1 MIMETNHITLSE
13 DEKASLYLLDQA
25 MGFTVQAA
33 LRVATELNVAD
44 ALIDTPKTS
53 RELASQLAVDQDLLH
68 RVMRT
73 LVSRNIFTVSNDGH
87 FALNSVAQCL
97 RSDARDSL
105 RAAVIMLT
113 DDTFWLPLGKL
124 TGTVRGDP
132 VFKQLFGMSF
142 YEYWSRE
149 NIPASENDFHAGMS
163 SMSSVENKFLVRNY
177 HFPENATV
185 VDIAGGLGG
194 LLLSVLRANPTL
206 KGILFDQ
213 PQILPRNRLGE
224 LGDDSRWETCAGS
237 FFESCPT
244 ADFYLLKYIT
254 MDWPDEPASRILRSC
269 RNAMHPDST
278 LLIMEP
284 VIPEGHDWDSAREID
299 LLLMGSFDGGKA
311 RTEEELRALLATADL
326 KLNRIINTG
335 CYVSIV
341 EAVPS

>member
-1 MIMETNHITLSE
+1 METNHITLSE

-284 VIPEGHDWDSAREID
+284 VIPGGHDWDSAREID

>member
-1 MIMETNHITLSE
+1 MIMGTNHVILSE

-33 LRVATELNVAD
+33 LRVAVELNVAD
-44 ALIDTPKTS
+44 HLINGPKTPE
-53 RELASQLAVDQDLLH
+53 ELAHELEVDRHLLH
-68 RVMRT
+68 RIMSM
-73 LVSRNIFTVSNDGH
+73 LASRNIFSVSADGH
-87 FALNSVAQCL
+87 FSLNSVAQYL
-97 RSDARDSL
+97 RSDLPDSL
-105 RAAVIMLT
+105 LAAVLMLT

-124 TGTVRGDP
+124 TGTVRGEP

-149 NIPASENDFHAGMS
+149 DLSVSENDFHAGMS
-163 SMSSVENKFLVRNY
+163 SMSSVENKFLVRSY
-177 HFPENATV
+177 HFPEWATV
-185 VDIAGGLGG
+185 VDIAGGFGG
-194 LLLSVLRANPTL
+194 LLLRVLRANPTL

-269 RNAMHPDST
+269 RNAMHPDSK

-284 VIPEGHDWDSAREID
+284 VIPAGNDWDSSRELD
-299 LLLMGSFDGGKA
+299 MLLMASFDGGKA
-311 RTEEELRALLATADL
+311 RTEEELKVLLASADL

-341 EAVPS
+341 EAVPN

>member
-1 MIMETNHITLSE
+1 METNHITLSE

-53 RELASQLAVDQDLLH
+53 RELASQLAVEQDLLH

>member
-1 MIMETNHITLSE
+1 METNHITLSE

-53 RELASQLAVDQDLLH
+53 RELASQLTVDQDLLH

>member
-1 MIMETNHITLSE
+1 METNHITLSE

-97 RSDARDSL
+97 RSDAKDSL